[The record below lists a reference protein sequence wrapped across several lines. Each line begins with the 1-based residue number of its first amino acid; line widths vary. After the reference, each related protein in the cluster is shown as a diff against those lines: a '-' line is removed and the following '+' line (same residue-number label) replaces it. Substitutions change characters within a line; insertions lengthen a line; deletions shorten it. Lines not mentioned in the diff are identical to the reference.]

1 MLCRKF
7 RYRTDQLPVAYA
19 SHHAAWRCSDDDALP
34 SLDDVLTSLPIDL
47 GLNLE
52 VKMATPASLERTSP
66 AEIERMTQPIV
77 AALERDAR
85 CRPEGNIV
93 ISSFDPDI
101 CTEMKRKLKSGSLAS
116 IPVMLLTTGGI
127 DFHVDPRRMSIAGAI
142 DFCREHG
149 LDGLVVDT
157 SQLRAQSH
165 LIKVACRH
173 HLQMMTYGLEND
185 DMDWLTEQWRLGIHG
200 AIVDNVQQ
208 VVPQFHRRMENLR
221 KCDPSSPVILPSI
234 TLT

>member
-1 MLCRKF
+1 MLCRRF
-7 RYRTDQLPVAYA
+7 RYRTDQLPVTYA
-19 SHHAAWRCSDDDALP
+19 AHHAGWHCLEDDALP
-34 SLDDVLTSLPIDL
+34 SLDDVLTFLPADL

-52 VKMATPASLERTSP
+52 IKMATPASLERTP
-66 AEIERMTQPIV
+66 RAEIERMTQPIV
-77 AALERDAR
+77 AALVRDAR
-85 CRPEGNIV
+85 FRPEGQIV

-101 CTEMKRKLKSGSLAS
+101 CTEMKRKLKGGLLDS

-142 DFCREHG
+142 DFCLEHG
-149 LDGLVVDT
+149 LTGLVVDT

-165 LIKVACRH
+165 LIKVASRH
-173 HLQMMTYGLEND
+173 QLQIMTYGLEND
-185 DMDWLTEQWRLGIHG
+185 DMDWLAEQWRLGVDG

-208 VVPQFHRRMENLR
+208 VVPQFYRCLQQNLR
-221 KCDPSSPVILPSI
+221 KCDPSTVIIPSI